1 MAKYLVGHSE
11 RIQLTEELKRC
22 RVTLGSAERIKEILD
37 RLDTLDRFEQVA
49 QEMMSKKP

>member
-22 RVTLGSAERIKEILD
+22 RITLGSSERIKQILD

-49 QEMMSKKP
+49 REIMAKKS